1 MARLEKVG
9 AALAAAPEVKFIAA
23 TTGTSQLLANVLVK
37 DADEFYRFLTGPAVA
52 GHDGL
57 EVVESL
63 VVITPVL
70 RGSLIVDEAPAALS
84 DDMPTGAIRL

>member
-1 MARLEKVG
+1 
-9 AALAAAPEVKFIAA
+9 
-23 TTGTSQLLANVLVK
+23 
-37 DADEFYRFLTGPAVA
+37 VA

>member
-1 MARLEKVG
+1 
-9 AALAAAPEVKFIAA
+9 
-23 TTGTSQLLANVLVK
+23 VK
-37 DADEFYRFLTGPAVA
+37 DADEFYRFLTGPEVA
-52 GHDGL
+52 GHEGL